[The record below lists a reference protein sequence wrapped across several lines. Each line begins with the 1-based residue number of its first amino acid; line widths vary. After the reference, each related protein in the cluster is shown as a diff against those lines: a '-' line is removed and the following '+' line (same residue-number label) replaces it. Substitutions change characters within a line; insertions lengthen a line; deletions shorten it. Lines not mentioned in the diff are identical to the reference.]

1 MFKLIIRSKPM
12 IALGALIA
20 IGAPTAAYFILKG
33 MTDKLIELHMA
44 AVIAAIIILPAVVTL
59 VAYQMTTAAQKV
71 KVCSLMIGL
80 ILILSSIDNLVFP
93 QMRLLADNALLFN
106 WIAIVINLIGGIA
119 ATFCLVTAVPDSV
132 YGDGVAGAE
141 KEEPKEKKR
150 REQEE
155 KEAEKKMA
163 TTGSNA
169 VRSTVARIPAM
180 NAENMV
186 LKAAEETAA
195 TAKTT
200 PEPQPATSPGH
211 EERKAG
217 STSATNLKG
226 LLDTLAPEDD
236 DLPRVKQAATSIDS
250 PTPEIK
256 APVKSMLK
264 VPQKPDSPA
273 SQLTKPG
280 LQATPAP
287 TPAPA
292 AAPAAAPEVPV
303 KVEEKTPPTA
313 PVIDNKDVRL
323 QAQKRK
329 GTSTFTKLQALS
341 ASGGVG
347 SRADKTPVG
356 EGGEGLKSILDR
368 LDSTA
373 DTAETTEEAPMDSLF
388 GGGRLVTPDVGRISR
403 TDIPALPGQS
413 VETNSS
419 TTHTPV
425 GSRSPPSPPSQL
437 KRPGLGVT
445 LGGTKPR
452 PEPAP
457 TPVPTPAPAI
467 PAAPEPVPPT
477 TASAAAPAAFES
489 ATAGGES
496 ISDMLNSIQ
505 TPSTLNKESGLG
517 SSKLASG
524 GLGSSALGKAASTNK
539 IGLGSLGS
547 TSSTNLSPIREPLEE
562 STPELLQPSVEEI
575 VDEPVVQETVIEE
588 PIVEEIIVEEIIE
601 ESAPEPAHADV
612 TYDAEVAAT
621 PSVIDT
627 PTESDDSQSIFA
639 KGLDQEIDDIFS
651 TLVPEE
657 AQKEVKDATVRTSL
671 DETSFVSNDAEAAEL
686 DALEAELKALEKVG
700 EISQPSPE
708 VTTAAAEEESEG
720 GLFKGLDQELDDI
733 FDNLVPAEAQR
744 EVDKSDVAQT
754 PLAATVE
761 TSAVTAEDDD
771 SEESSLFG
779 KSLDSELDDIF
790 SNLAPDEAQKKV
802 TSETLAQVR
811 GAESASAEEELS
823 FAPPASTDEAAASS
837 EVSKGGKF
845 VDTLGN
851 LPALDAAKMPVQ
863 ISAKEASTTAA
874 PNTDAKQ
881 KTGTET
887 AEHPIL
893 EDAPETQA
901 PAAPV
906 KEVKEFGRLSARVS
920 ATAKTNETPGT
931 MKTIGKLLIDVQAVE
946 NVIRNGETGQIGK
959 NLASARVLSAAR
971 GEGIQMILNKIDAY
985 PGIAG
990 SLIVGHDGLVIAST
1004 LKGNMDRDSLGV
1016 LSVACLS
1023 TSNLGTRKLEIG
1035 KLKQMV
1041 MITNTTVSVLTDV
1054 DVGILAVFM
1063 SAVEIDKIDGLL
1075 ETIQTTIHG

>member
-44 AVIAAIIILPAVVTL
+44 AVLAAIFILPAVVTL

-71 KVCSLMIGL
+71 KVCSLMIGV
-80 ILILSSIDNLVFP
+80 ILILASIDNLAFP
-93 QMRLLADNALLFN
+93 QMRILADNVLLFN
-106 WIAIVINLIGGIA
+106 WIAFAINLIGGIA

-132 YGDGVAGAE
+132 YGDGTLGEE
-141 KEEPKEKKR
+141 KEDPKEKKR

-155 KEAEKKMA
+155 KEAEKAMSQ
-163 TTGSNA
+163 TGSNA
-169 VRSTVARIPAM
+169 VRSTMARMPAV

-186 LKAAEETAA
+186 LKAAEETAV
-195 TAKTT
+195 AKA
-200 PEPQPATSPGH
+200 PEAQPAINARE

-236 DLPRVKQAATSIDS
+236 DIPTAKPTTSALDAIK
-250 PTPEIK
+250 PEAK

-264 VPQKPDSPA
+264 VPQKPDAPA

-280 LQATPAP
+280 STP
-287 TPAPA
+287 TPAQTPA
-292 AAPAAAPEVPV
+292 SAQEAPV
-303 KVEEKTPPTA
+303 KAEEKTAQQA
-313 PVIDNKDVRL
+313 PAVDNKDVSAGATTRL

-347 SRADKTPVG
+347 NRADKPQGG
-356 EGGEGLKSILDR
+356 EGSEGLKSILDR

-373 DTAETTEEAPMDSLF
+373 ETTEESPMDSLF
-388 GGGRLVTPDVGRISR
+388 GGGRLVTPEVGHISR
-403 TDIPALPGQS
+403 TDIPALPDS
-413 VETNSS
+413 IETNSS
-419 TTHTPV
+419 TAHTPI
-425 GSRSPPSPPSQL
+425 SSTSPASPPSQL

-445 LGGTKPR
+445 LGGTKPK
-452 PEPAP
+452 PEPTP
-457 TPVPTPAPAI
+457 TPAPTPAPAPAPAPEI
-467 PAAPEPVPPT
+467 PVAPEPSPP
-477 TASAAAPAAFES
+477 AAPAAEAAPPIES

-524 GLGSSALGKAASTNK
+524 GLGSSVLGKAASTNK

-547 TSSTNLSPIREPLEE
+547 TSSSNLTPIREPLEE
-562 STPELLQPSVEEI
+562 SAPELLQPSVEQ
-575 VDEPVVQETVIEE
+575 VAHEPVIEKTVIEE
-588 PIVEEIIVEEIIE
+588 PIVEEIIEESVPEAAHARVTNDDEVVAAPGVEE
-601 ESAPEPAHADV
+601 AQ
-612 TYDAEVAAT
+612 
-621 PSVIDT
+621 
-627 PTESDDSQSIFA
+627 TEDDDSQSIFA

-651 TLVPEE
+651 NLVPEE
-657 AQKEVKDATVRTSL
+657 AQKEVKDAGIRPSL
-671 DETSFVSNDAEAAEL
+671 DETSFTSNDAETAAM
-686 DALEAELKALEKVG
+686 
-700 EISQPSPE
+700 SQPSTE
-708 VTTAAAEEESEG
+708 IAAIADEEESEG

-744 EVDKSDVAQT
+744 EVDKSDVVQT
-754 PLAATVE
+754 PVAAAIVE
-761 TSAVTAEDDD
+761 TSTVAAEDDD
-771 SEESSLFG
+771 SEQSSLFS

-823 FAPPASTDEAAASS
+823 FAPPASTDEAAAST

-851 LPALDAAKMPVQ
+851 LPALDAAKVPVQ
-863 ISAKEASTTAA
+863 ISAKEAPTNSAPSTA
-874 PNTDAKQ
+874 AKQ

-887 AEHPIL
+887 AEHPVL
-893 EDAPETQA
+893 EEAAETQA

-906 KEVKEFGRLSARVS
+906 KEIKEFGRLSARVS

-959 NLASARVLSAAR
+959 NLASARVLSAQR

-1004 LKGNMDRDSLGV
+1004 LKGDMDRDSLGV

-1063 SAVEIDKIDGLL
+1063 SAVEVDKIDGLL

>member
-12 IALGALIA
+12 IAIGALIA
-20 IGAPTAAYFILKG
+20 IGAPTGAYFILKG

-44 AVIAAIIILPAVVTL
+44 AVLAAIIILPLMVTL

-71 KVCSLMIGL
+71 KVCTLMIGL
-80 ILILSSIDNLVFP
+80 ILILCSIDNFVFP
-93 QMRLLADNALLFN
+93 QMRMLADSVLLFN
-106 WIAIVINLIGGIA
+106 WIAFLVNLIGGIA

-132 YGDGVAGAE
+132 YSDGSLGGE
-141 KEEPKEKKR
+141 KEDPKERKR
-150 REQEE
+150 REHEE
-155 KEAEKKMA
+155 KEAERAMA
-163 TTGSNA
+163 QTGSSA
-169 VRSTVARIPAM
+169 VRATVARMPAM

-186 LKAAEETAA
+186 LKAAEDTGA
-195 TAKTT
+195 TKT
-200 PEPQPATSPGH
+200 PEPQPTTNARE

-236 DLPRVKQAATSIDS
+236 DVASAKPSASALDAIKPDA
-250 PTPEIK
+250 K

-264 VPQKPDSPA
+264 IPSKPDSPA

-280 LQATPAP
+280 IHATP

-292 AAPAAAPEVPV
+292 VAPTPTSETPV
-303 KVEEKTPPTA
+303 KAEEKTTPPA
-313 PVIDNKDVRL
+313 PGSDVTSAATTRL

-347 SRADKTPVG
+347 SRTDKPTG
-356 EGGEGLKSILDR
+356 AEGEGLKSILDR

-373 DTAETTEEAPMDSLF
+373 DTTEEAPMDSLF
-388 GGGRLVTPDVGRISR
+388 GGGRLVNSR
-403 TDIPALPGQS
+403 TDIPAITEES
-413 VETNSS
+413 VDTNLS
-419 TTHTPV
+419 TPTAST
-425 GSRSPPSPPSQL
+425 SPTAPPSQL

-445 LGGTKPR
+445 LGATKLRPEPTPSASTPAAP

-457 TPVPTPAPAI
+457 VATPEPTPAATPVPAQTPAQTP
-467 PAAPEPVPPT
+467 
-477 TASAAAPAAFES
+477 TASES

-517 SSKLASG
+517 SSKLGSG
-524 GLGSSALGKAASTNK
+524 GLGSKLGKSASTNK
-539 IGLGSLGS
+539 IGIGSLGS
-547 TSSTNLSPIREPLEE
+547 TSSTNLSPVPEPAEAAA
-562 STPELLQPSVEEI
+562 PELLQP
-575 VDEPVVQETVIEE
+575 PVEE
-588 PIVEEIIVEEIIE
+588 PIVEETVVEE
-601 ESAPEPAHADV
+601 SVPEPAHSALSHEEEA
-612 TYDAEVAAT
+612 TAT
-621 PSVIDT
+621 PATVEDIKAEED
-627 PTESDDSQSIFA
+627 DDSQSIFA

-651 TLVPEE
+651 NLVPEE
-657 AQKEVKDATVRTSL
+657 AQKEVKDAGVRASL
-671 DETSFVSNDAEAAEL
+671 DEIAVPEAVE
-686 DALEAELKALEKVG
+686 EIE
-700 EISQPSPE
+700 EISQP
-708 VTTAAAEEESEG
+708 TTQPAAVEEEEESEG

-754 PLAATVE
+754 PIASME
-761 TSAVTAEDDD
+761 QSAVAAEDDD
-771 SEESSLFG
+771 DSEQSSLFG

-790 SNLAPDEAQKKV
+790 SNLAPDEAHKKV

-811 GAESASAEEELS
+811 GAESADSEEELS
-823 FAPPASTDEAAASS
+823 FAPPASTEAAPATS
-837 EVSKGGKF
+837 ETSKSGKF

-851 LPALDAAKMPVQ
+851 LPALDAAKVPVQ
-863 ISAKEASTTAA
+863 LSAKDSSATSAPSTVTPAASAS
-874 PNTDAKQ
+874 
-881 KTGTET
+881 GTET
-887 AEHPIL
+887 GEHPTL
-893 EDAPETQA
+893 EDAAAETA
-901 PAAPV
+901 TPATPV
-906 KEVKEFGRLSARVS
+906 KEIKEFGRLSARVS

-959 NLASARVLSAAR
+959 NLASARVLSAQR

-1004 LKGNMDRDSLGV
+1004 LKGDMDRDTLGV

-1041 MITNTTVSVLTDV
+1041 MITDSTVNVFTDV

-1063 SAVEIDKIDGLL
+1063 SAVEVDKIDGLL

>member
-44 AVIAAIIILPAVVTL
+44 AVFAAIFILPAVVTL

-71 KVCSLMIGL
+71 KVCSLMIGVVL
-80 ILILSSIDNLVFP
+80 ILASIDNLVFP
-93 QMRLLADNALLFN
+93 QMRILADNVLLFN
-106 WIAIVINLIGGIA
+106 WIAFVINLVGGIA

-132 YGDGVAGAE
+132 YGDGALSEE
-141 KEEPKEKKR
+141 KEDPKEKKR

-155 KEAEKKMA
+155 KEAEKAMSQ
-163 TTGSNA
+163 TGSNA
-169 VRSTVARIPAM
+169 VRSTMARMPAV

-186 LKAAEETAA
+186 LKAAEETYV
-195 TAKTT
+195 AKA
-200 PEPQPATSPGH
+200 PEAQPATNARE

-236 DLPRVKQAATSIDS
+236 DIPTAKPTTSALDAIK
-250 PTPEIK
+250 PEAK

-264 VPQKPDSPA
+264 VPQKPDAPA

-280 LQATPAP
+280 SNPTPA
-287 TPAPA
+287 PAPA
-292 AAPAAAPEVPV
+292 AAPEASV
-303 KVEEKTPPTA
+303 KAEEKTAQQA
-313 PVIDNKDVRL
+313 PAIDNKDVSAGATTRL

-347 SRADKTPVG
+347 NRADKPQG
-356 EGGEGLKSILDR
+356 AEGSEGLKSILDR
-368 LDSTA
+368 LDS
-373 DTAETTEEAPMDSLF
+373 TAETTEEAPMDSLF
-388 GGGRLVTPDVGRISR
+388 GGGRLVTPEVGHISR
-403 TDIPALPGQS
+403 TDIPSLPES
-413 VETNSS
+413 VETSSS
-419 TTHTPV
+419 TTHTPIA
-425 GSRSPPSPPSQL
+425 STSPASPPSQL

-452 PEPAP
+452 PEP
-457 TPVPTPAPAI
+457 TPAPAI
-467 PAAPEPVPPT
+467 PAAPEPLPPAT
-477 TASAAAPAAFES
+477 PAAAAPPIES
-489 ATAGGES
+489 ATASGES
-496 ISDMLNSIQ
+496 MSDMLNSIQ

-517 SSKLASG
+517 TSKLASG
-524 GLGSSALGKAASTNK
+524 GLGSSVLGKAASTNK

-547 TSSTNLSPIREPLEE
+547 TSSSNLTPIREPLEE
-562 STPELLQPSVEEI
+562 SAPELLQPAVEE
-575 VDEPVVQETVIEE
+575 VADEPVIEKTVTEE
-588 PIVEEIIVEEIIE
+588 PIVEEIIE
-601 ESAPEPAHADV
+601 ESVPEPAQAGV
-612 TYDAEVAAT
+612 TNDDEVVAA
-621 PSVIDT
+621 
-627 PTESDDSQSIFA
+627 PTVEEAQTEDDDSQSIFA

-651 TLVPEE
+651 NLVPEE
-657 AQKEVKDATVRTSL
+657 AQKEVKDAGIRPSL
-671 DETSFVSNDAEAAEL
+671 DEISFASNDAETT
-686 DALEAELKALEKVG
+686 
-700 EISQPSPE
+700 EISQPSTE
-708 VTTAAAEEESEG
+708 TAAVADEEESEG

-744 EVDKSDVAQT
+744 EVDKSDAVQT
-754 PLAATVE
+754 PVAAATVE
-761 TSAVTAEDDD
+761 TSAVAAEDDD
-771 SEESSLFG
+771 SEQSSLFG

-811 GAESASAEEELS
+811 GTESASAKEELS
-823 FAPPASTDEAAASS
+823 FAPPASTDEAAAST

-863 ISAKEASTTAA
+863 ISAKEAPTNSA
-874 PNTDAKQ
+874 PNTVAKQ

-887 AEHPIL
+887 AEHPVI
-893 EDAPETQA
+893 EADAETQA
-901 PAAPV
+901 PVAPV
-906 KEVKEFGRLSARVS
+906 KEIKEFGRLSARVS

-959 NLASARVLSAAR
+959 NLASARVLSAQR

-1004 LKGNMDRDSLGV
+1004 LKGDMDRDSLGV